1 MAFNFFKKTET
12 ADLILHNGHI
22 FTQDPQMPWT
32 SAVAC
37 KDEKILGVGDFE
49 GMQHLIGP
57 DTQVIDLGEKYMFP
71 GFIDVHRSPVL
82 KVFDGRYL
90 DLINCHTTEDVLEAV
105 QWFAED
111 NPDDEIIFGYGYDDP
126 LRPSDAPSDNADPAG
141 VESRNDGDEEAD
153 SENPRSHSAE
163 ILSRACNDR
172 PVILLAKSCVD
183 CWTNL
188 TADQI
193 ITDTAEEEVVQT
205 ITTAYALNLLIP
217 FDFDDVE
224 LSVKQE
230 IEALSDKGFTSVLN
244 LGSPDY
250 FENLYQDAIM
260 GLYNE
265 GEMRQRFFGSYYANR
280 PLLPAVFLH
289 KLSTRRTN
297 CIEMGE
303 MVHADMLNL
312 YLENATSPAPFSQD
326 ALNLIL
332 EQISDKNFGIFLEAV
347 NEEDLLM
354 AYEALEHVRS
364 KGYKNTFVI
373 ASDYELPNDKAGEL
387 YHAEDCIKT
396 WGSNLMAQT
405 SLSGHAQSTA
415 EAIDQLTIQAA
426 AVLGKSGELG
436 MITKGRLADFVVFD
450 EDPFSFDLK
459 TFFKLHASMTIL
471 GGQVVYDA
479 DAEADM
485 ELYNLMS
492 SQHL

>member
-1 MAFNFFKKTET
+1 M
-12 ADLILHNGHI
+12 
-22 FTQDPQMPWT
+22 
-32 SAVAC
+32 
-37 KDEKILGVGDFE
+37 
-49 GMQHLIGP
+49 
-57 DTQVIDLGEKYMFP
+57 
-71 GFIDVHRSPVL
+71 
-82 KVFDGRYL
+82 
-90 DLINCHTTEDVLEAV
+90 
-105 QWFAED
+105 
-111 NPDDEIIFGYGYDDP
+111 
-126 LRPSDAPSDNADPAG
+126 
-141 VESRNDGDEEAD
+141 
-153 SENPRSHSAE
+153 
-163 ILSRACNDR
+163 
-172 PVILLAKSCVD
+172 
-183 CWTNL
+183 
-188 TADQI
+188 
-193 ITDTAEEEVVQT
+193 
-205 ITTAYALNLLIP
+205 
-217 FDFDDVE
+217 
-224 LSVKQE
+224 KQE

-312 YLENATSPAPFSQD
+312 YLENATSPAPFSQN

-332 EQISDKNFGIFLEAV
+332 EHISDKNFGIFLEAV